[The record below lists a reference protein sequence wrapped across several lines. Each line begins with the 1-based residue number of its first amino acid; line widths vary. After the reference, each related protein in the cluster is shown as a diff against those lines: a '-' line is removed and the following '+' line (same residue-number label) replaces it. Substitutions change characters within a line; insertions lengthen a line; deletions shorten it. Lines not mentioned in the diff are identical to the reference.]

1 MNLWAGPVKKYTL
14 YEHSVIGEVWLL
26 LETTSFTH
34 HPPLLQVEKKK
45 AVWEKSVGSIG
56 ASSKLGLLVKKKPG
70 GGLVKPGG
78 EPKEIESVKKPGGGL
93 IKPGGSGSSEK
104 DESSKTEEPSS
115 KPSGPSGLGLL
126 GAYSDS
132 DNSSE

>member
-1 MNLWAGPVKKYTL
+1 M
-14 YEHSVIGEVWLL
+14 
-26 LETTSFTH
+26 
-34 HPPLLQVEKKK
+34 
-45 AVWEKSVGSIG
+45 GSIG

-78 EPKEIESVKKPGGGL
+78 
-93 IKPGGSGSSEK
+93 SGSSTK
-104 DESSKTEEPSS
+104 DESGKAEEVLR
-115 KPSGPSGLGLL
+115 KPAGPSGLGLL

>member
-1 MNLWAGPVKKYTL
+1 MLGWVGAEND
-14 YEHSVIGEVWLL
+14 III
-26 LETTSFTH
+26 H
-34 HPPLLQVEKKK
+34 HLVLQVEKKK

-78 EPKEIESVKKPGGGL
+78 EPKSANKLGGGL
-93 IKPGGSGSSEK
+93 VKPGGSGTSSK
-104 DESSKTEEPSS
+104 DESAQAEEVPR
-115 KPSGPSGLGLL
+115 KPAGPSGLGLL

>member
-1 MNLWAGPVKKYTL
+1 M
-14 YEHSVIGEVWLL
+14 
-26 LETTSFTH
+26 
-34 HPPLLQVEKKK
+34 
-45 AVWEKSVGSIG
+45 GSIG

-78 EPKEIESVKKPGGGL
+78 TGNSAKE
-93 IKPGGSGSSEK
+93 
-104 DESSKTEEPSS
+104 ESSKTEEIPS
-115 KPSGPSGLGLL
+115 KPAGPSGLGLL

>member
-1 MNLWAGPVKKYTL
+1 MLGWVGAEND
-14 YEHSVIGEVWLL
+14 III
-26 LETTSFTH
+26 H
-34 HPPLLQVEKKK
+34 HLVLQVEKKK

-70 GGLVKPGG
+70 GEPKSANKLGGGLVKPGG
-78 EPKEIESVKKPGGGL
+78 
-93 IKPGGSGSSEK
+93 SGTSSK
-104 DESSKTEEPSS
+104 DESAQAEEVPR
-115 KPSGPSGLGLL
+115 KPAGPSGLGLL

>member
-1 MNLWAGPVKKYTL
+1 MYTML
-14 YEHSVIGEVWLL
+14 GWVVLVLGMIII
-26 LETTSFTH
+26 H
-34 HPPLLQVEKKK
+34 HLVLQVEKKK

-78 EPKEIESVKKPGGGL
+78 EPKEFESAKKLGGGL
-93 IKPGGSGSSEK
+93 VKPGGSGTSTK
-104 DESSKTEEPSS
+104 DESAKAEEVSR
-115 KPSGPSGLGLL
+115 KPAGPSGLGLL

>member
-1 MNLWAGPVKKYTL
+1 M
-14 YEHSVIGEVWLL
+14 
-26 LETTSFTH
+26 
-34 HPPLLQVEKKK
+34 
-45 AVWEKSVGSIG
+45 GSIG

-78 EPKEIESVKKPGGGL
+78 EPKELESAKKLGGGGL
-93 IKPGGSGSSEK
+93 VKPGGSGSSTK
-104 DESSKTEEPSS
+104 DESGKSEEVSR
-115 KPSGPSGLGLL
+115 KPAGPSGLGLL

>member
-1 MNLWAGPVKKYTL
+1 MVSMSIENLVLGWIP
-14 YEHSVIGEVWLL
+14 
-26 LETTSFTH
+26 FTH
-34 HPPLLQVEKKK
+34 HSLLQVEKKK

-56 ASSKLGLLVKKKPG
+56 TSSKLGLLVKKKPG

-78 EPKEIESVKKPGGGL
+78 
-93 IKPGGSGSSEK
+93 SGSTAK
-104 DESSKTEEPSS
+104 DESSKTEELPS
-115 KPSGPSGLGLL
+115 KPAGPSGLGLL

>member
-1 MNLWAGPVKKYTL
+1 MVPMSIEKLGLCWVRYVSFNH
-14 YEHSVIGEVWLL
+14 HS
-26 LETTSFTH
+26 
-34 HPPLLQVEKKK
+34 LLQVEKKK

-56 ASSKLGLLVKKKPG
+56 ASSKLGVLVKKKPG
-70 GGLVKPGG
+70 GGLVKPGGGLAKPGG

-93 IKPGGSGSSEK
+93 IKPGGSGSSAK